1 MADIAATPLNVA
13 FPTTDMEPEAVIF
26 AEPKAVNPPVAD
38 IDPVAVMLACEVRT
52 RIPPLATVAEAEIR
66 PSAVR
71 TRL

>member
-1 MADIAATPLNVA
+1 
-13 FPTTDMEPEAVIF
+13 MEPEAVIF

-38 IDPVAVMLACEVRT
+38 IDPVAVMLACDVRT
-52 RIPPLATVAEAEIR
+52 RIPPLATVAEAEIS